1 MAVTGLPASC
11 GRNTALE
18 WSEPELWPIETGQ
31 TAVRG
36 LDIQAM
42 CTFYG
47 APGLAQA
54 LAALAVQA
62 RHSTAEGLVA
72 CSRPPLPGDFDVQ
85 ARLEEQACALL
96 GYEPAQIP
104 ALLQTPGYA
113 RALITG
119 THPGA
124 DSEVADRLVDEC
136 LARQVLVT
144 RAAAPLPVT
153 LILSEALMRC
163 PVGEPLTLAG

>member
-1 MAVTGLPASC
+1 MP
-11 GRNTALE
+11 R
-18 WSEPELWPIETGQ
+18 PWPPWPC
-31 TAVRG
+31 R
-36 LDIQAM
+36 
-42 CTFYG
+42 
-47 APGLAQA
+47 PGTPQPKGWWH
-54 LAALAVQA
+54 VP
-62 RHSTAEGLVA
+62 G
-72 CSRPPLPGDFDVQ
+72 PPLPGDFNIQ